1 MCKPTAAPTW
11 RHRNPF
17 PSGGCGNSIVRSSDT
32 GALVDRFWAPLV
44 TLPILCLPALSC
56 MLLAG
61 DSLSFTMAVVAA
73 LLLGFSSGAETD
85 LVAFLAGR
93 YFGMANYGRIYGSL
107 YMVFGIASALSP
119 LAYGRVR
126 DATGSYDLILYVAG
140 AMFVVGGFLL
150 LALGRYPTTEEL
162 VAGPGATTA
171 PSPAAR

>member
-1 MCKPTAAPTW
+1 
-11 RHRNPF
+11 
-17 PSGGCGNSIVRSSDT
+17 
-32 GALVDRFWAPLV
+32 
-44 TLPILCLPALSC
+44 
-56 MLLAG
+56 
-61 DSLSFTMAVVAA
+61 
-73 LLLGFSSGAETD
+73 
-85 LVAFLAGR
+85 
-93 YFGMANYGRIYGSL
+93 MANYVRIYGSL

-119 LAYGRVR
+119 LAYGRMR